1 MSWNGEG
8 RSSKTHQVLND
19 PKRITL
25 IGVGRL
31 GLCLALV
38 AERAG
43 YKVLGVDV
51 LPQYVEK
58 INDKTLVSSEP
69 FVTEYLK
76 ASKNFRATTSVKEAL
91 QFADVIMVLVATP
104 STGGDRHYDVTQVSR
119 VLTDMNNYRIENKHV
134 VICCTVLPGYI
145 ATIGRELLKDCK
157 NTSLSYNPEFIAQGD
172 IIRGLERPDIV
183 LIGEGSKEA
192 GDFVETLWSD
202 FTYNEPKICR
212 MSPESAEIAKLSLNC
227 FVTMKISFANQIG
240 DIADRTPNAD
250 KYAIL
255 AAIGSDTRVGT
266 KCLGWG
272 YGFGGPCFPR
282 DNRALA
288 GYAESV
294 GIHPALAFATDD
306 YNKLHA
312 DIMAQELLEEDREEY
327 IFENVTFKEPCA
339 VPIIEESQKLLVARK
354 VAKKGKKVI
363 IRDRPDVIEA
373 CRQEFGSLFIYRSKD
388 SPLDS
393 HSSSNHNQKVN
404 PPSSFSTGD
413 VFRDAALATVDRRHG
428 GLLSTSELEKK

>member
-1 MSWNGEG
+1 MSWNGQG
-8 RSSKTHQVLND
+8 TLSKTKQQVV
-19 PKRITL
+19 PKRISL

-38 AERAG
+38 ADRAG
-43 YKVLGVDV
+43 YQVLGVDV

-76 ASKNFRATTSVKEAL
+76 KSKNFRATTSVKEAL

-119 VLTDMNNYRIENKHV
+119 VLTDMNNYRVENKHI

-145 ATIGRELLKDCK
+145 ATIGRELLKDCR
-157 NTSLSYNPEFIAQGD
+157 NTTLSYNPEFIAQGD

-183 LIGEGSKEA
+183 LIGEGSQQA
-192 GDFVETLWSD
+192 GDFIETLWSD
-202 FTYNEPKICR
+202 FTCNQPQICR

-240 DIADRTPNAD
+240 DIADRTQNAD

-255 AAIGSDTRVGT
+255 SAVGSDSRVGM

-294 GIHPALAFATDD
+294 GIHPCLAFATDE

-312 DIMAQELLEEDREEY
+312 DIMAQQLLEEDREEY
-327 IFENVTFKEPCA
+327 VFENVTFKEPCA
-339 VPIIEESQKLLVARK
+339 VPIIEESQKLLVAKK

-363 IRDRPDVIEA
+363 IYDRPDIIEA

-388 SPLDS
+388 SSEDRYS
-393 HSSSNHNQKVN
+393 HTQKVN

-413 VFRDAALATVDRRHG
+413 VFRDAALATVDTRHG

>member
-1 MSWNGEG
+1 ME
-8 RSSKTHQVLND
+8 RSYPPSHQVDKN
-19 PKRITL
+19 KRISL

-43 YKVLGVDV
+43 YQVLGVDV

-58 INDKTLVSSEP
+58 INNKTLVSSEP
-69 FVTEYLK
+69 LVTEYLSS
-76 ASKNFRATTSVKEAL
+76 SKNFRATTSVKEAL
-91 QFADVIMVLVATP
+91 EFADVIMVLVATP
-104 STGGDRHYDVTQVSR
+104 STGGDRHYDVSQVSR
-119 VLTDMNNYRIENKHV
+119 VLTDINNHRVENKHV

-145 ATIGRELLKDCK
+145 ATIGRELLRDCK

-183 LIGEGSKEA
+183 LIGQGSPQA
-192 GDFVETLWSD
+192 GDFIEALWSN
-202 FTYNEPKICR
+202 FTCNEPKICR

-240 DIADRTPNAD
+240 DIADRTENAD
-250 KYAIL
+250 KHAIL
-255 AAIGSDTRVGT
+255 AAVGSDSRVGS

-294 GIHPALAFATDD
+294 GIYPALAFATDE
-306 YNKLHA
+306 YNKLHS
-312 DIMAQELLEEDREEY
+312 DVMAQKLLEEDREEY

-339 VPIIEESQKLLVARK
+339 VPIIEESQKLVVAK
-354 VAKKGKKVI
+354 KLAKKGKKVV
-363 IRDRPDVIEA
+363 IRDRPDIIEA
-373 CRQEFGSLFIYRSKD
+373 CRQEFGNIFIYQYKD
-388 SPLDS
+388 SLLEN
-393 HSSSNHNQKVN
+393 HSLANNSNHTYDKVN
-404 PPSSFSTGD
+404 PCSSFSTGD
-413 VFRDAALATVDRRHG
+413 VLRDAALATVDKRHG